1 MKGFERDLKTT
12 AEIAKKILPRMGE
25 LKVPLIPENYRIWF
39 EYYIGSNRKLV
50 NDIKM
55 LIESSEGFTP
65 ELNRTLYE
73 KYFGEDQ
80 NSKLVEKIQKETRI
94 ILKNFLEQVL
104 ITSDMTSDYSEKLK
118 TYSEQFDSATDL
130 TEIEQLIE
138 NMREDTNT
146 MVELTRSLQVKLEEA
161 TSQAESLREELEKTA
176 REALIDSL
184 TGLHN
189 RKAFDRKLQDFF
201 ERFKKDGFVFST
213 IMLDIDHFKNFNDR
227 YGHKI
232 GDEVLK
238 VVGSVML
245 DTLKGQDFPAR
256 YGGEEFVVLLPK
268 TSLDNASILA
278 EQIRTNIA
286 EKKLK
291 LTRTGEQ
298 IGRIT
303 VSLGVSQINVSD
315 TADSVIERADKS
327 LYLAKKSGRDN
338 VKSEKDL

>member
-1 MKGFERDLKTT
+1 MKRFDIDLKTT
-12 AEIAKKILPRMGE
+12 AEIAKKVIPRMGE
-25 LKVPLIPENYRIWF
+25 FKVPLTPENYQIWF
-39 EYYIGSNRKLV
+39 EYYLRSNEKLV
-50 NDIKM
+50 NDM
-55 LIESSEGFTP
+55 DTLIESSACFTS
-65 ELNRTLYE
+65 ELNQSLHE
-73 KYFGEDQ
+73 KYFGEEQ
-80 NSKLVEKIQKETRI
+80 NRKLIEKVQKETRT
-94 ILKNFLEQVL
+94 ILKDFLEQVL
-104 ITSDMTSDYSEKLK
+104 VTSDMTSDYSRRLK
-118 TYSEQFDSATDL
+118 TYSEKLDSATDL
-130 TEIEQLIE
+130 TEIQQIIE

-146 MVELTRSLQVKLEEA
+146 MVDSTRSLQVKLEKA

-189 RKAFDRKLQDFF
+189 RKAFDRKLQDYY
-201 ERFKKDGFVFST
+201 ERFKKEDFVFST
-213 IMLDIDHFKNFNDR
+213 IMMDIDHFKNFNDR

-245 DTLKGQDFPAR
+245 NTLKGQDFPAR

-268 TSLDNASILA
+268 TSLDNACILA
-278 EQIRTNIA
+278 EQIRANIA

-291 LTRTGEQ
+291 LTRTGEK

-303 VSLGVSQINVSD
+303 VSLGVSEINASD
-315 TADSVIERADKS
+315 TADSVVERADKS

-338 VKSEKDL
+338 VKSQKDL

>member
-213 IMLDIDHFKNFNDR
+213 IMLDIDHFKNFNGR